1 MDSREISEENL
12 ITKSNKLIEASYNL
26 TEVEQKI
33 ILTLI
38 SLVQPS
44 DEEFQPYTFS
54 IKDFIKLI
62 GGNSNTRYKEL
73 EDITRNLLSKTYEV
87 RFEDRLSQ
95 VQWLSQADYNYKK
108 GTIQLTLH
116 SFFRP
121 YLLQLKREF
130 TSYQLKNVSKL
141 KGQYAIRIYEL
152 LKQYERLKERTFDLD
167 DLRNKLGAV
176 EIYPA
181 YGNFKQRVLVPAQ
194 KQINR
199 KSDISIEFKE
209 IKHGRAVKK
218 IKFLIEQKEKLI
230 EFIPKVATNKNEGIQ
245 EVQRVGVIDSKE
257 AAETDLFTVLEEDD
271 ILEIHNL
278 AMEIGFTVKRSV
290 IKQWLKF
297 GKGKVIHIM
306 ESIRYNTKI
315 ENPIGF
321 IFSELKKEKEELDD
335 VIEITPSQ
343 QVIRE
348 LIAEFTPNT
357 KGVKMDLLPDW
368 MIERK
373 AIPLFSKVM
382 SEEEAKQLWNDKKED
397 IYKEI
402 NKKRGMMVY

>member
-1 MDSREISEENL
+1 MAKEINEENL

-33 ILTLI
+33 IMTLI

-44 DEEFQPYTFS
+44 DKDFQSYTFS

-73 EDITRNLLSKTYEV
+73 EDITRSLLSKTYEV

-95 VQWLSQADYNYKK
+95 VQWLSQADYNYKQ

-141 KGQYAIRIYEL
+141 KGQYSIRIYEL

-167 DLRNKLGAV
+167 DLRQKLAV
-176 EIYPA
+176 TDKYPA

-194 KQINR
+194 KQINK

-209 IKHGRAVKK
+209 IKVGRAVKR
-218 IKFLIEQKEKLI
+218 IKFIIESNKNII
-230 EFIPKVATNKNEGIQ
+230 EFLPKMIDEGNEHSQQNEEVA
-245 EVQRVGVIDSKE
+245 DSKK
-257 AAETDLFTVLEEDD
+257 TTGTKLNLFTAKEEDD
-271 ILEIHNL
+271 IL
-278 AMEIGFTVKRSV
+278 
-290 IKQWLKF
+290 
-297 GKGKVIHIM
+297 
-306 ESIRYNTKI
+306 
-315 ENPIGF
+315 
-321 IFSELKKEKEELDD
+321 
-335 VIEITPSQ
+335 
-343 QVIRE
+343 
-348 LIAEFTPNT
+348 
-357 KGVKMDLLPDW
+357 
-368 MIERK
+368 
-373 AIPLFSKVM
+373 
-382 SEEEAKQLWNDKKED
+382 
-397 IYKEI
+397 
-402 NKKRGMMVY
+402 